1 MRIEETEFEGL
12 LRIFPQVYRDDRG
25 SFCELWQAA
34 RYEDLWPELSFVQDN
49 FSVSKKGTL
58 RGLHFQKTHPQGK
71 LISVLEGEIFDV
83 AVDLRPNSVTF
94 SRVFSTRLSSDHFS
108 QLYIP
113 EGFAHGF
120 LTLSDTARVLY
131 RCTDFYHPEDEAAI
145 RYDDA
150 NLAIDWPCVDAPL
163 TISEK
168 DKQAMTFFEWR
179 KSQLL

>member
-1 MRIEETEFEGL
+1 MRIEKTEFEGL
-12 LRIFPQVYRDDRG
+12 LRISPQVYRDDRG

-145 RYDDA
+145 RYDDV
-150 NLAIDWPCVDAPL
+150 NLAIDWPCVDATL

-168 DKQAMTFFEWR
+168 DKQAMTFFEWQ

>member
-1 MRIEETEFEGL
+1 M
-12 LRIFPQVYRDDRG
+12 Y
-25 SFCELWQAA
+25 
-34 RYEDLWPELSFVQDN
+34 
-49 FSVSKKGTL
+49 
-58 RGLHFQKTHPQGK
+58 K

-94 SRVFSTRLSSDHFS
+94 SRVFSTCLSSDHFS

-120 LTLSDTARVLY
+120 LTLSDIARVLY